1 MSVSDDRRSVL
12 TTFVTAGMGVIGAAL
27 AGLVGLVAA
36 PRAKDAARRW
46 RRAASVFDLSADQP
60 TTAVL
65 AERQSDG
72 WYETRSETVVF
83 IDRQGDSY
91 RALSATCSHLGC
103 RVRWDAP
110 RKQFLCPCHGGTY
123 DRDGKVVA
131 GPPPRGL
138 DPVNVRLNPQ
148 TSEIEVE
155 L

>member
-1 MSVSDDRRSVL
+1 MC
-12 TTFVTAGMGVIGAAL
+12 AQC
-27 AGLVGLVAA
+27 A
-36 PRAKDAARRW
+36 PRN
-46 RRAASVFDLSADQP
+46 SGV
-60 TTAVL
+60 
-65 AERQSDG
+65 E
-72 WYETRSETVVF
+72 RSETVVF

-91 RALSATCSHLGC
+91 KALSATCSHLGC

-110 RKQFLCPCHGGTY
+110 RKQFLCPCHGGVY

>member
-1 MSVSDDRRSVL
+1 LRKPSSSS
-12 TTFVTAGMGVIGAAL
+12 AAL
-27 AGLVGLVAA
+27 S
-36 PRAKDAARRW
+36 RRPC
-46 RRAASVFDLSADQP
+46 SFTSS
-60 TTAVL
+60 T
-65 AERQSDG
+65 
-72 WYETRSETVVF
+72 
-83 IDRQGDSY
+83 